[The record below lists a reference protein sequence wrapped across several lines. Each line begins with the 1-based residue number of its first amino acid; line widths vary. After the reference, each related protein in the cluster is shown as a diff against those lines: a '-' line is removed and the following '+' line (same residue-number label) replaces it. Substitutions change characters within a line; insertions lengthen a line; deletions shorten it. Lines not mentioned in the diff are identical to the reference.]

1 MIRRS
6 MFGSVVIA
14 AALATGCAVD
24 VPTSPDTFKVEPANA
39 KHLRGPQSVALRNGY
54 QTEAKKTFNIGMGN
68 SWTTDQKQVTDT
80 AITML
85 SRALEAPGVKT
96 ADPAPKAIT
105 LAVRVENAFMHSS
118 AFVSHANVKLLLDA
132 TFGDGSSTTVS
143 AANNSPM
150 GASRAFEGAL
160 MRALN
165 TLLIDERFV
174 AYLNKPGN

>member
-1 MIRRS
+1 MIRRK
-6 MFGSVVIA
+6 MLGPVV
-14 AALATGCAVD
+14 AALLASGCAID
-24 VPTSPDTFKVEPANA
+24 VPTSPDTFRVEPANA
-39 KHLRGPQSVALRNGY
+39 GHLRGPQTVALRNGY
-54 QTEAKKTFNIGMGN
+54 QTEAKKTFNVGMGN

-85 SRALEAPGVKT
+85 SRALEHPRIKT
-96 ADPAPKAIT
+96 ADPAPKAVT
-105 LAVRVENAFMHSS
+105 LAVRVDHAFMHSS
-118 AFVSHANVKLLLDA
+118 AFVSHANVRLFIDA

-160 MRALN
+160 MRGLN

-174 AYLNKPGN
+174 AYLNKSGG